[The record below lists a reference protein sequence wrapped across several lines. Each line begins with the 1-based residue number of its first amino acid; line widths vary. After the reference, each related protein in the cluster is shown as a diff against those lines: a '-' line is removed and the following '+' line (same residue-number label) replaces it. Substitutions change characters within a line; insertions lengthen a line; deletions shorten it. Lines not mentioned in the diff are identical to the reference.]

1 MIRIGLIDLDT
12 SHPKT
17 FTKILN
23 AMPGVKV
30 NALWDGRDVWP
41 EGYDERFA
49 KENDIPNV
57 CKRLEDM
64 LEHVDAV
71 MVQGVNWDKHV
82 DRSYPFIEAGKPVL
96 IDKPMV
102 GKVRDIYTLLEL
114 HVQHGTPVYG
124 GSPLRYAHEIG
135 MIRSQA
141 DRVGEVSTAIATGP
155 GDFFSYGIH
164 TTELAQGMVGTGAN
178 YVEYVAENKS
188 SFIAVTYHN
197 GFVLILQLQQP
208 FQEWSMCLYST
219 TGMHTLRV
227 DPTRMYEPFLQNFIN
242 LVDKKDVSFSLEA
255 PLEAVKILI
264 AAKLSRQ
271 HGGKI
276 YLSEVPAEEGFD
288 GAAYAA
294 EYAAAKRRGGA

>member
-1 MIRIGLIDLDT
+1 MTRIGLVDLDT

-49 KENDIPNV
+49 KENDIPHV

-64 LEHVDAV
+64 IEHVDAV
-71 MVQGVNWDKHV
+71 MVHGVNWDKHV
-82 DRSYPFIEAGKPVL
+82 DRAYPFIEAGKPVL

-114 HVQHGTPVYG
+114 HVTHGTPVYG
-124 GSPLRYAHEIG
+124 GSALRYAQEIG

-141 DRVGEVSTAIATGP
+141 DRVGEVLTAIATGP

-164 TTELAQGMVGTGAN
+164 TAELAQGMVGTGAH
-178 YVEYVAENKS
+178 YVEHVAENKS
-188 SFIAVTYHN
+188 SFVSVTYHN
-197 GFVLILQLQQP
+197 GFVLVLQLQQP
-208 FQEWSMCLYST
+208 FHEWSMCLYST

-227 DPTRMYEPFLQNFIN
+227 DPTRIYEPYLQNFIN
-242 LVDKKDVSFSLEA
+242 IVNKQDVSFSLEA

-276 YLSEVPAEEGFD
+276 YLSEVPADEGFD

-294 EYAAAKRRGGA
+294 EYAAAKRRGV

>member
-1 MIRIGLIDLDT
+1 MIRIGLVDLDT
-12 SHPKT
+12 SHPKS

-64 LEHVDAV
+64 IEHVDAA
-71 MVQGVNWDKHV
+71 MIHGVNWDKHV
-82 DRSYPFIEAGKPVL
+82 DRAYPFIEAGKPVL
-96 IDKPMV
+96 IDKPIV

-114 HVQHGTPVYG
+114 QVTHGTPVYG
-124 GSPLRYAHEIG
+124 GSALRYAQEIG

-141 DRVGEVSTAIATGP
+141 HRVGEVLSAIATGP

-188 SFIAVTYHN
+188 SFVAVTYHN

-208 FQEWSMCLYST
+208 FHEWSMCLYST
-219 TGMHTLRV
+219 TGMHTMRV
-227 DPTRMYEPFLQNFIN
+227 DPTRIYEPFLQNFIDIVN
-242 LVDKKDVSFSLEA
+242 KKDVSFSLEA
-255 PLEAVKILI
+255 PLEAAKILI

-288 GAAYAA
+288 GAAFAA
-294 EYAAAKRRGGA
+294 EYAAAKRRGE

>member
-1 MIRIGLIDLDT
+1 MIRMGLVDLDT
-12 SHPKT
+12 SHPKA
-17 FTKILN
+17 FTKIMN

-57 CKRLEDM
+57 CRRLEDM
-64 LEHVDAV
+64 IEHVDAV
-71 MVQGVNWDKHV
+71 MVHSVNWDKHV
-82 DRSYPFIEAGKPVL
+82 DRAYPFIAAGKPVL
-96 IDKPMV
+96 IDKPVV
-102 GKVRDIYTLLEL
+102 GKVRDIYALLEL
-114 HVQHGTPVYG
+114 QVAHKTPVFG
-124 GSPLRYAHEIG
+124 GSALRYAQEIS

-141 DRVGEVSTAIATGP
+141 DRVGEVSSAVATGP

-164 TTELAQGMVGTGAN
+164 TTELAQGIVGTGAN
-178 YVEYVAENKS
+178 FVEYVAENKS

-208 FQEWSMCLYST
+208 FHEWSVCLYSS

-227 DPTRMYEPFLQNFIN
+227 DPTRIYEPFLQTFIDIVN
-242 LVDKKDVSFSLEA
+242 KKEVAFSLEA

-294 EYAAAKRRGGA
+294 EYAAAKRRGD

>member
-1 MIRIGLIDLDT
+1 MTRIGLVDLDT
-12 SHPKT
+12 SHPKS

-64 LEHVDAV
+64 IEHVDAV
-71 MVQGVNWDKHV
+71 MIHGVNWDKHV
-82 DRSYPFIEAGKPVL
+82 DRAYPFIEAGKPVL

-114 HVQHGTPVYG
+114 HVTHGTPVYG
-124 GSPLRYAHEIG
+124 GSALRYAQEIG

-141 DRVGEVSTAIATGP
+141 DRVGEVLTAIATGP

-197 GFVLILQLQQP
+197 GFVLLLQLQQP

-219 TGMHTLRV
+219 TGMHTMRV
-227 DPTRMYEPFLQNFIN
+227 DPTRMYEAFLQNFIDIVN
-242 LVDKKDVSFSLEA
+242 KKDVSFSLEA

-294 EYAAAKRRGGA
+294 EYAAAKRRGV